1 MCRRR
6 ARLLKLDGSYSVV
19 NERPPVGTIESAHAD
34 RCNELRIEVPEV
46 DAVLAARSW
55 LQWFPVCDTPTRPA
69 VDGAQRFVSPDVLCG
84 CFRMPLDFDGTVLK
98 VDPRPTNASA
108 QGTVAGGGYLWRRRQ
123 FQPNCAAVAGAFVH
137 LRSPRRT
144 GLNDAV

>member
-84 CFRMPLDFDGTVLK
+84 GFRVRFNLHRAKLK
-98 VDPRPTNASA
+98 VNPRPTDAPA
-108 QGTVAGGGYLWRRRQ
+108 LR
-123 FQPNCAAVAGAFVH
+123 AVAG
-137 LRSPRRT
+137 
-144 GLNDAV
+144 